1 MSREKYLTLYIF
13 LGLIILIGVLMFVF
27 KDFLATQMSSGV
39 GLSDEV
45 LSRAVE
51 ADANSALNLEVLSDK
66 RFTNLKNQIINFD
79 YDNFGK
85 SGSVNDITITNLRP
99 NSSEGAATGSPLV
112 QTTQI
117 RVDIGNNNLFFK
129 DK

>member
-45 LSRAVE
+45 LSKTVE

-79 YDNFGK
+79 YDNFGQ

-99 NSSEGAATGSPLV
+99 SKSEGVATGSPLV

-129 DK
+129 AK

>member
-13 LGLIILIGVLMFVF
+13 LGLIILVGVLMFVF
-27 KDFLATQMSSGV
+27 KNFLAAQISSGV
-39 GLSDEV
+39 GLSDEI
-45 LSRAVE
+45 LNRTIE

-79 YDNFGK
+79 YDNFGQ

-99 NSSEGAATGSPLV
+99 SASEGVATGSPLV
-112 QTTQI
+112 QTAQI

-129 DK
+129 AK